1 MYVGKLMCEI
11 LWDSCMYC
19 LKKWHIVLGRG
30 LLFAAPC
37 RWAMA
42 LYHAIL
48 IARFQHPV
56 HGARYKVCCV
66 WSHLFVLVYLHFQYL
81 NAIWLNMATR
91 HVCFYLLCA
100 MCLCMILLY
109 KSINQ
114 SIKIAVE
121 IKLRSVFWRFPCR
134 GASTYADTHCLLCVS
149 YRGAVTRRPR
159 QTMLRLN
166 DLSSS
171 VVFSSSRRWET
182 IDKRRCNKL
191 TWESRCSC
199 LACSIQLAV
208 WAV

>member
-30 LLFAAPC
+30 LLFGAPC

-109 KSINQ
+109 KSINKNSCRDQ
-114 SIKIAVE
+114 ATQCFLTFSLSWRKYVRRHSLSAVCVVPWRCNTTPPANNATT
-121 IKLRSVFWRFPCR
+121 KWLVQQRCFFFLKALRD
-134 GASTYADTHCLLCVS
+134 Y
-149 YRGAVTRRPR
+149 R
-159 QTMLRLN
+159 QTSM
-166 DLSSS
+166 
-171 VVFSSSRRWET
+171 
-182 IDKRRCNKL
+182 
-191 TWESRCSC
+191 
-199 LACSIQLAV
+199 
-208 WAV
+208 